1 MSAPERVHSPDAL
14 PCAAEQ
20 PHVPGA
26 LARHREQI
34 DRLDAAIVQ
43 LLDARAALAERVG
56 RAKRAAGLPV
66 VAPER
71 EEEVL
76 RRVLS
81 YARGPMSAPALQRI
95 WQVILETSRDAQRRV
110 RA

>member
-1 MSAPERVHSPDAL
+1 MSAPERSPSPAA
-14 PCAAEQ
+14 PHCAAESS
-20 PHVPGA
+20 HVPGA

-56 RAKRAAGLPV
+56 RAKRAAGLPIA
-66 VAPER
+66 APER

-81 YARGPMSAPALQRI
+81 YARGPMSAPALEKI
-95 WQVILETSRDAQRRV
+95 WQVILESSRSAQRRV
-110 RA
+110 TS